1 MMSRLVSI
9 YLESV
14 TFGRMTL
21 STFLF
26 LDQLES
32 ESDEVEQRLID
43 HLRNQVAKGVIKVL
57 ARSAAWRSST
67 INFDSCSSVDASRFE
82 K

>member
-14 TFGRMTL
+14 TFGRMSL

-32 ESDEVEQRLID
+32 DSDEVEQRLID
-43 HLRNQVAKGVIKVL
+43 HLRNQVAKGVIKVFQE
-57 ARSAAWRSST
+57 RSEVQ
-67 INFDSCSSVDASRFE
+67 NVV
-82 K
+82 

>member
-14 TFGRMTL
+14 TFGRMSL

-32 ESDEVEQRLID
+32 DSDEVEQRLID
-43 HLRNQVAKGVIKVL
+43 HLRNQVAEGVIKVFQE
-57 ARSAAWRSST
+57 RSEVQ
-67 INFDSCSSVDASRFE
+67 NVV
-82 K
+82 

>member
-26 LDQLES
+26 LDQLETD
-32 ESDEVEQRLID
+32 SDEVEQRLID
-43 HLRNQVAKGVIKVL
+43 HLRKQVAKGVIKVFQG
-57 ARSAAWRSST
+57 RSEVQ
-67 INFDSCSSVDASRFE
+67 NVV
-82 K
+82 

>member
-26 LDQLES
+26 LDQLETD
-32 ESDEVEQRLID
+32 SDEVEQRLID

-57 ARSAAWRSST
+57 QGRSEVQ
-67 INFDSCSSVDASRFE
+67 NVV
-82 K
+82 

>member
-14 TFGRMTL
+14 TFGRMSL
-21 STFLF
+21 PTFLS

-32 ESDEVEQRLID
+32 DSDEVEQRLID

-57 ARSAAWRSST
+57 QGRSEVQ
-67 INFDSCSSVDASRFE
+67 NVV
-82 K
+82 

>member
-57 ARSAAWRSST
+57 QGQSEVQ
-67 INFDSCSSVDASRFE
+67 NVV
-82 K
+82 

>member
-1 MMSRLVSI
+1 MSRLVSI

-14 TFGRMTL
+14 TFGRMSL

-32 ESDEVEQRLID
+32 DSDEVEQRLID
-43 HLRNQVAKGVIKVL
+43 HLRNQVAKGVIKVFQE
-57 ARSAAWRSST
+57 RSEVQ
-67 INFDSCSSVDASRFE
+67 NVV
-82 K
+82 